1 MTDKEKIMALVSLIE
16 EICKDIRERHVDDS
30 VCGLCE
36 FDGDYIGE
44 SGDWMN
50 ECPGF
55 ERNDCF
61 CLSKIIKEKYLG

>member
-16 EICKDIRERHVDDS
+16 EICKDIRESHVDDS

-36 FDGDYIGE
+36 FDGA
-44 SGDWMN
+44 WMN